1 MTGAL
6 GKSRANSSSSA
17 GKASA
22 EAMEG
27 MRRAMEEKA
36 MVVSE
41 VAHLQK
47 QLSSVLGENNL
58 LRESLLRL
66 EVNCKES
73 LLKINDLFADGGNE
87 VRRVNGGKYAMC
99 FDADAQALVDG
110 EIEES
115 VRHLGEVL
123 GELKNNIEQT
133 NNKGNIERLQNE
145 VMRLKATIK
154 ELEET
159 NKEYETLIRTY
170 VNNE

>member
-1 MTGAL
+1 MGGSQSQSQSMAKESETLDAL
-6 GKSRANSSSSA
+6 RSA
-17 GKASA
+17 Q
-22 EAMEG
+22 
-27 MRRAMEEKA
+27 EKA
-36 MVVSE
+36 AMMSCE

-47 QLSSVLGENNL
+47 QLQSVLGENNL

-73 LLKINDLFADGGNE
+73 LLKINDLFAEGGNA
-87 VRRVNGGKYAMC
+87 VRGVRSDKYAMRY
-99 FDADAQALVDG
+99 DRDAQALVDG

-115 VRHLGEVL
+115 VRHLGKVL
-123 GELKNNIEQT
+123 DELKSNIDQT
-133 NNKGNIERLQNE
+133 NNKGNIERLQTE
-145 VMRLKATIK
+145 VKRLKETIT